1 MFQKILVAN
10 RGEIARRIMRSA
22 HGLGVATVAVYSTP
36 DADQPHVTEATEAVE
51 IGEGP
56 AAESYLNGE
65 RIIAAA
71 VASGAEAIH
80 PGYGFL
86 SENADFAR
94 AVVAAG
100 LVWIGPS
107 PETMEKVADKGS
119 AQVLLHDVGMPTNE
133 GASVADSDAA
143 GKLAADIGYPVIV
156 KARGGGGGIGMQVVA
171 READLAQAVEKCQ
184 KLGQR
189 FFGQPDVLVERY
201 LPDARHVEVQVFGL
215 ADGRV
220 LALGE
225 RECSVQRRYQKV
237 MEEAPSPVVGS
248 GLRERMFE
256 AARRGA
262 QHIGYRNAGTFE
274 FLVAGDDFMFLE
286 VNARLQVEHTITE
299 LTTGLDLVTAQLK
312 LAAGEEPDIAETPP
326 TGHALEMRIYAED
339 PITFF
344 PSPGKITRWSFPDG
358 EGIRLD
364 SGYEV
369 GGVVSQFYDPLL
381 AKLCV
386 HAPTRAQA
394 LSLGREAIA
403 NVHVEGVK
411 TNVAF
416 LARVLD
422 DEGFS
427 AGSYD
432 VRIADRLM
440 REAQDAGGTA

>member
-22 HGLGVATVAVYSTP
+22 RDLGVGTVAVYSTP
-36 DADQPHVTEATEAVE
+36 DVDQPHVREADEAVE

-56 AAESYLNGE
+56 AADSYLNGE

-71 VASGAEAIH
+71 VDRGAEAVH

-86 SENADFAR
+86 SENAAFAR
-94 AVVAAG
+94 AVLAAG
-100 LVWIGPS
+100 LAWIGPS
-107 PETMEKVADKGS
+107 PETMEKVADKGT
-119 AQVLLHDVGMPTNE
+119 AQDLLQEVGMPTNQ
-133 GASVADSDAA
+133 GSSVADVDAA
-143 GKLAADIGYPVIV
+143 RELANGIGYPVIV
-156 KARGGGGGIGMQVVA
+156 KARGGGGGIGMQVVT
-171 READLAQAVEKCQ
+171 REAELAPALEKCQ

-189 FFGQPDVLVERY
+189 FFGQADVLVERY

-237 MEEAPSPVVGS
+237 MEEAPSPAVGPE
-248 GLRERMFE
+248 LRERMFA

-262 QHIGYRNAGTFE
+262 QHIDYRNAGTFE
-274 FLVAGDDFMFLE
+274 FLVADDEFMFLE
-286 VNARLQVEHTITE
+286 VNARLQVEHPVTE
-299 LTTGLDLVTAQLK
+299 LTTGFDLVRAQLQ
-312 LAAGEEPDIAETPP
+312 LAAGEEPDIGESDPQ
-326 TGHALEMRIYAED
+326 GHALEMRIYAED
-339 PITFF
+339 PTTFF
-344 PSPGKITRWSFPDG
+344 PSPGTISGWSFPSG
-358 EGIRLD
+358 AGIRLD

-369 GGVVSQFYDPLL
+369 GGVVSQYYDPLL
-381 AKLCV
+381 AKFCIS
-386 HAPTRAQA
+386 APTREQTLAGA
-394 LSLGREAIA
+394 REAIRQ
-403 NVHVEGVK
+403 VHIEGVK

-416 LARVLD
+416 LQRVLD

-432 VRIADRLM
+432 VRIAERLV
-440 REAQDAGGTA
+440 REGQ